1 MAELRPFRALRPKP
15 QYAEEVASV
24 PYDVIDVAEARRL
37 AEGRPHSFL
46 RIIRPELGLNSDMD
60 EYDEAVYEQGAANLK
75 AYAESD
81 ISVRDE
87 VPSLYLYQ
95 MQTSEHTQTGVFG
108 CVSVDE
114 YNRGLI
120 LQHEKTR
127 PAKEKDRMRH
137 MIAQR
142 AHAEPVMLCFRDN
155 VEITKIIERETD
167 REPLYDLVTSND
179 VRHRIWK
186 VTQGR
191 SIVRA
196 FEQISPLYIAD
207 GHHRCKA
214 ASLATEVLCGE
225 ADKANECRYFPA
237 ALFPMDQMRIL
248 PYHRLVKSLGMPVSE
263 FIERCSTHATELE
276 KVSRAEGEAGPKVKG
291 EVVMYVGDR
300 WYRLSLPSTRRDTV
314 ADSLDV
320 ARLSE
325 FILEPVLEIEDLRR
339 DDRIGFVGG
348 RETAGDLARRVDEQG
363 VAVAF
368 AMYPTS
374 IEELLE
380 VSDAGLLMPPK
391 STWFEPK
398 VSSGLLVHQF
408 A

>member
-1 MAELRPFRALRPKP
+1 
-15 QYAEEVASV
+15 
-24 PYDVIDVAEARRL
+24 
-37 AEGRPHSFL
+37 
-46 RIIRPELGLNSDMD
+46 
-60 EYDEAVYEQGAANLK
+60 
-75 AYAESD
+75 
-81 ISVRDE
+81 
-87 VPSLYLYQ
+87 
-95 MQTSEHTQTGVFG
+95 
-108 CVSVDE
+108 
-114 YNRGLI
+114 
-120 LQHEKTR
+120 
-127 PAKEKDRMRH
+127 MRH